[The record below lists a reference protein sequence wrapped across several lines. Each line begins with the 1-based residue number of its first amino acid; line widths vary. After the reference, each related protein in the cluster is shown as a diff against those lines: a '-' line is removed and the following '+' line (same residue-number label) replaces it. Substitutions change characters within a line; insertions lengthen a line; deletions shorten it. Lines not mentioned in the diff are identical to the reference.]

1 MNQTTLIEHLLSL
14 THAIE
19 DAAALADWPEAARLT
34 EERSPLLVSLSADQD
49 PAALEMIRL
58 IQAIDATV
66 LANAQ
71 TTQVEL
77 QAEYRAA
84 MIRAK
89 ATGQYQ
95 QVAQF

>member
-1 MNQTTLIEHLLSL
+1 VNQTTLIERLLSL

-34 EERSPLLVSLSADQD
+34 EERSPLFASLIADQD

-58 IQAIDATV
+58 IQAIDTDV

-77 QAEYRAA
+77 HAEYHAA
-84 MIRAK
+84 MTRAN
-89 ATGQYQ
+89 AAGQYQ

>member
-1 MNQTTLIEHLLSL
+1 MNQTTLIERLLSL
-14 THAIE
+14 THAIQ

-58 IQAIDATV
+58 IQAIDASV

-84 MIRAK
+84 ITRAN
-89 ATGQYQ
+89 AAGQYQ

>member
-1 MNQTTLIEHLLSL
+1 MNQTTLVRRLLSL

-34 EERSPLLVSLSADQD
+34 EERSPLLVSLTADQD

-58 IQAIDATV
+58 IQAIDATI
-66 LANAQ
+66 LTNAQ

-84 MIRAK
+84 MTRAN
-89 ATGQYQ
+89 AAGQYQ
-95 QVAQF
+95 QVARY